1 MSTIALFDIDGT
13 LIRAGGAGRRAVERA
28 LQEFS
33 GTPDGTTK
41 LDAIDFG
48 GRTDPWIMARGL
60 ESHGIAVDDRTIDA
74 VLELY
79 LALLPAELARSEAFE
94 VLPGVVPLLDDLHG
108 RVDVTLGLGTGNVE
122 EGAYAKLRHGGIDHY
137 FAFGGFGCDHA
148 NRPTLLS
155 RGRDRGLARH
165 GIDDPRV
172 IVVGDTPH
180 DVAAA
185 HAIGARCIAVCT
197 GRHEAASL
205 EAAGADL
212 VVPDLLDVR
221 VILEFTVHA

>member
-28 LQEFS
+28 LREFS
-33 GTPDGTTK
+33 GAPGDSTTLDGV
-41 LDAIDFG
+41 DFA
-48 GRTDPWIMARGL
+48 GRTDPWIVARGL
-60 ESHGIAVDDRTIDA
+60 QARGIAVDDPTIDA
-74 VLELY
+74 VLERY

-94 VLPGVVPLLDDLHG
+94 VLPGVVSLLDHLHG
-108 RVDVTLGLGTGNVE
+108 RADVTLGLGTGNVE

-137 FAFGGFGCDHA
+137 FSFGGFGCDHA

-155 RGRDRGLARH
+155 KGRDRGLARH
-165 GIDDPRV
+165 AIDDPIV

-180 DVAAA
+180 DVTAA

-197 GRHEAASL
+197 GRHQAAAL

-212 VVPDLLDVR
+212 VVPDLLDSR
-221 VILEFTVHA
+221 VILEFTVRS